1 MIDRFSEMLQ
11 SSHNDAMEFHDEREE
26 SRKSMR
32 HELETYLESLKEF
45 SGSNGQNLV
54 SIPSNLD
61 LVANAMDR
69 GKKDKNDSAK
79 LRNREI

>member
-1 MIDRFSEMLQ
+1 MRQEPVAEKFSADIPVKFIDE
-11 SSHNDAMEFHDEREE
+11 HEE

-32 HELETYLESLKEF
+32 HELETYLESLKDY

-61 LVANAMDR
+61 LVSDAMDR
-69 GKKDKNDSAK
+69 GNF
-79 LRNREI
+79 I